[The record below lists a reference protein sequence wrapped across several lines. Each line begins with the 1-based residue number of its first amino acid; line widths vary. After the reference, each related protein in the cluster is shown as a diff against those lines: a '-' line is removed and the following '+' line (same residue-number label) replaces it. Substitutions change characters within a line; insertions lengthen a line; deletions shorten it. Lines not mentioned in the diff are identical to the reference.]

1 METSNQYSELSVHC
15 GSNTDSME
23 KLVDICKEEADK
35 LAETLS
41 LIEGEEVSVP
51 FWTSGPGFPELICT
65 GVFKRNDSGK
75 ICYDL
80 DFSESVCSPSPYPVF
95 ARWKVGV
102 FLFLK
107 S

>member
-1 METSNQYSELSVHC
+1 MKTSNQYSELSVHC

-41 LIEGEEVSVP
+41 LTEGEEVSVP
-51 FWTSGPGFPELICT
+51 FWTSGPGFPELICA

-80 DFSESVCSPSPYPVF
+80 DFSESV
-95 ARWKVGV
+95 
-102 FLFLK
+102 L
-107 S
+107 

>member
-51 FWTSGPGFPELICT
+51 SHI
-65 GVFKRNDSGK
+65 
-75 ICYDL
+75 Y
-80 DFSESVCSPSPYPVF
+80 
-95 ARWKVGV
+95 
-102 FLFLK
+102 
-107 S
+107 